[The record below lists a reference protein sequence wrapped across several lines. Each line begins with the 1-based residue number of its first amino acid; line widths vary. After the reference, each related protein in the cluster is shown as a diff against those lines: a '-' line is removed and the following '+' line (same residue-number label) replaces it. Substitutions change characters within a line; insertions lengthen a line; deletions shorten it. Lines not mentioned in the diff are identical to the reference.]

1 MKIKIRNF
9 FRAFIISILFS
20 TIFSSCV
27 TIEDD
32 IVGVPSGSTKVFYD
46 RGLSSLVSTKKH
58 TVQVIPPKPANYY
71 GIEVKTMPF
80 FVSIK
85 NNSKSTFNFDPTL
98 ITSNYKA
105 RKKTDLPIEDVF
117 VYTPTDVKKLIQQ
130 RKNAAMFVAILGGA
144 AGAYNAAQAST
155 YSTYGYVGNT
165 SFASTTYN
173 SGLANALAIQN
184 ANQTAD
190 NINKINNVTE
200 ADRNSLDQY
209 YLMRQTMAPNSQYGG
224 DLFLSNPCKIH
235 YMKPPVQSGGTL
247 KIKIPID
254 NETHEFVFEITSW
267 QDKNREKLKEK
278 KRTKK
283 SEGT

>member
-1 MKIKIRNF
+1 M
-9 FRAFIISILFS
+9 SS
-20 TIFSSCV
+20 TIFSSCI

-58 TVQVIPPKPANYY
+58 TVQVIPPKPSNYLS
-71 GIEVKTMPF
+71 IEAKTMPF

-165 SFASTTYN
+165 SFSSTTYN

-190 NINKINNVTE
+190 NINKINNVTQ

-224 DLFLSNPCKIH
+224 DLFLGNPCKIH

-254 NETHEFVFEITSW
+254 NETHEFVFEITTS
-267 QDKNREKLKEK
+267 QDKRREKLKEK
-278 KRTKK
+278 KVSKK